1 MAGRKKKTAGRMP
14 LWLYVLI
21 VVAIALVT
29 YFCTSG
35 EAEGGDPQ
43 PPAASAAAQQTPAD
57 ETLTVRFLDVGQGDS
72 ILLACGDETMLI
84 DGGPVEEG
92 QFLVSRLNRL
102 DVTGLTYVVNTH
114 PDEDHCGGLAAVLA
128 TYPAEHVYSS
138 VTEYTTK
145 VFSNVVKYADEQGH
159 PVEVP
164 QTGDSW
170 MLGSASV
177 QVIGPVQTYSD
188 PNNGSLVLRVDYGG
202 TSFLFTGDMEQKAE
216 ADLMDSG
223 ANVRADVLKAGHHG
237 SPTSSSEAFLEAVA
251 PSIAVINND
260 YGHPSADVL
269 ARLEALGTT
278 IYRTDTQGEII
289 ITSDGQTLT
298 VTTDPTSREPAAGKD
313 APFIGNRNSM
323 IVHSANCAK
332 LPGEDNRVYFNT
344 AEEAEEY
351 GYQKHTCIK

>member
-1 MAGRKKKTAGRMP
+1 MAGRKKKSAGRMP

-29 YFCTSG
+29 YFRTSG
-35 EAEGGDPQ
+35 EPEGGDPQ

-102 DVTGLTYVVNTH
+102 DVAELTYVINTH

-128 TYPAEHVYSS
+128 KYPAEHVYSS

-170 MLGSASV
+170 TLGSASV

-202 TSFLFTGDMEQKAE
+202 TSFLFTGDMEQNAE

-223 ANVRADVLKAGHHG
+223 ANVRADVLKVGHHG

-251 PSIAVINND
+251 PSIAVI
-260 YGHPSADVL
+260 SV
-269 ARLEALGTT
+269 
-278 IYRTDTQGEII
+278 
-289 ITSDGQTLT
+289 
-298 VTTDPTSREPAAGKD
+298 
-313 APFIGNRNSM
+313 
-323 IVHSANCAK
+323 
-332 LPGEDNRVYFNT
+332 GED
-344 AEEAEEY
+344 
-351 GYQKHTCIK
+351 